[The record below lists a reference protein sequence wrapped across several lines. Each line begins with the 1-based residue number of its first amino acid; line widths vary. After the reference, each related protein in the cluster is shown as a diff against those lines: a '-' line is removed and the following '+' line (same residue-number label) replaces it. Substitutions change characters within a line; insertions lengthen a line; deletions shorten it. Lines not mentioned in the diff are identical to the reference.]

1 MKMAGIDRM
10 FERVQAI
17 HVDVTP
23 RIISDNR
30 PQFIDS
36 DIKEYG
42 SLVGM
47 TPLDRSRF
55 ADLVVLAACSER
67 LTLTFRALYKY
78 GARPRARPGH
88 GPGPQF
94 VAPP

>member
-36 DIKEYG
+36 DIKEYV

-47 TPLDRSRF
+47 TPF
-55 ADLVVLAACSER
+55 
-67 LTLTFRALYKY
+67 
-78 GARPRARPGH
+78 
-88 GPGPQF
+88 
-94 VAPP
+94 